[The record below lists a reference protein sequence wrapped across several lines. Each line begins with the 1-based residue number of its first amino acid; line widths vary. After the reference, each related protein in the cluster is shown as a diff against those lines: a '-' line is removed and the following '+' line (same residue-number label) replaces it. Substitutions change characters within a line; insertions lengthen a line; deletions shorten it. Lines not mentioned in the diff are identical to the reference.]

1 MPQVL
6 AGILRH
12 AYDLTAFCN
21 PCRDS
26 YRRLGSSKAPGYI
39 TWSSENRSQLIRLP
53 AAQGEYR
60 RLELRSP
67 DPTANPYIAFALLI
81 WAGLD
86 GIVRDLPLP
95 PSADLNLYEA
105 PAQVLASFRRL
116 PATLEEAQSAAAK
129 SPFIRSHLP
138 AAILSAY
145 TQA

>member
-6 AGILRH
+6 AGILEH

-67 DPTANPYIAFALLI
+67 DPTANPYLAFALLI
-81 WAGLD
+81 RGRT
-86 GIVRDLPLP
+86 GRHRPG
-95 PSADLNLYEA
+95 SA
-105 PAQVLASFRRL
+105 
-116 PATLEEAQSAAAK
+116 SAAQRG
-129 SPFIRSHLP
+129 SEPL
-138 AAILSAY
+138 
-145 TQA
+145 